1 MSTLHELFT
10 SRMVSQRVI
19 CETAFI
25 MGPTSKSCH
34 KVSHFYYKKIQ
45 RDYLIQSSDF
55 YKNYYL
61 KMGTSARTTQ
71 RPPYN
76 S

>member
-34 KVSHFYYKKIQ
+34 KVSHFYYNKFNVIILSSLLTSIKIT
-45 RDYLIQSSDF
+45 I
-55 YKNYYL
+55 
-61 KMGTSARTTQ
+61 
-71 RPPYN
+71 
-76 S
+76 